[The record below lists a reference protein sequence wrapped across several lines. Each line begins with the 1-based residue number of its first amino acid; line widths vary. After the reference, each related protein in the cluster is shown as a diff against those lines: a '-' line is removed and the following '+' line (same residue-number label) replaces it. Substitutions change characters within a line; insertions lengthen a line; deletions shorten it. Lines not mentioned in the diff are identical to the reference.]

1 MKTWTQSPA
10 PHAVGVVADAW
21 NVCVWEGREED
32 QEDHLVHPLLHG
44 ELEANLG
51 YIRLCHKTKQL
62 SEHLTEFR
70 PTPFPSLFSQGELDW
85 TVQVGQ
91 YQRVRYRAE
100 CQIWSHLSY

>member
-1 MKTWTQSPA
+1 MSACGGW
-10 PHAVGVVADAW
+10 
-21 NVCVWEGREED
+21 REED

-62 SEHLTEFR
+62 PEHLTEFR

-85 TVQVGQ
+85 DSAGWPISEGEIKS
-91 YQRVRYRAE
+91 RMP
-100 CQIWSHLSY
+100 HLEPSILLIE